1 MLFVRWK
8 KVILKRKGVAKSAYA
23 TKIKKRREQKKKN
36 LYAYAERVDGYDQKS
51 THAYKEGEFVK
62 KL

>member
-1 MLFVRWK
+1 MQRKLK
-8 KVILKRKGVAKSAYA
+8 KGGS
-23 TKIKKRREQKKKN
+23 KKKN

>member
-8 KVILKRKGVAKSAYA
+8 KIILKRKGVAKSAYA
-23 TKIKKRREQKKKN
+23 TKIKKKEGAKKN
-36 LYAYAERVDGYDQKS
+36 FYAYAERVDEYDQKS

-62 KL
+62 KQ